1 MNKKEKRS
9 TNFRIARTF
18 LSVLLCTLSLTPHY
32 SYGTQLSPS
41 VRVSLITYGPGS
53 DDISSAFGHTEI
65 RFVDTE
71 LGIDRNCS
79 YGGFNHHAKGFIL
92 KFLQGTLPYYLAVHS
107 LGDALPY
114 YQQSNR
120 SITEQILNLS
130 HAQSQQLFDALEK
143 NYLLQNR
150 YYQYKFYYDNCATRP
165 RDMIA
170 AVCGDSLEIPTKSEM
185 TGKSY
190 RDWMNE
196 YLEDKPWYQ
205 LGMNVA
211 IGHPSDQQLNGW
223 NAMYL
228 PDQLSAQLENA
239 TVTQP
244 NGRKIPFV
252 KNKQALFSSVKADP
266 GYRSWTSEPN
276 GVFTILAL
284 LLVGF
289 TIARYVYN
297 KKADRWL
304 DLTLF
309 GVSGLAGWLLLFLW
323 VIRDDDVTSW
333 NPVLLYLMP
342 LHLPFIFLVCRR
354 RTSRSVLKMYFGLTA
369 TLIVMGMLLSKIPG
383 WFDLFY
389 PLILLARCW
398 VNVLVIKPGKM
409 LSGR

>member
-1 MNKKEKRS
+1 MITISLKKIKECK
-9 TNFRIARTF
+9 TFRIEQTF
-18 LSVLLCTLSLTPHY
+18 LYVLLLGLSLTFHP
-32 SYGTQLSPS
+32 SFGTKLSPS
-41 VRVSLITYGPGS
+41 AKVSLITYGPGD

-71 LGIDRNCS
+71 LGIDRNYS

-107 LGDALPY
+107 LADALPY

-205 LGMNVA
+205 LGMNMA

-239 TVTQP
+239 TVTQS

-252 KNKQALFSSVKADP
+252 KSKQALFSSVKANTE
-266 GYRSWTSEPN
+266 YRSWISAPD
-276 GVFTILAL
+276 GVFTILAIL
-284 LLVGF
+284 LIVF
-289 TIARYVYN
+289 SIARYVYN

-309 GVSGLAGWLLLFLW
+309 GVSGLAGWLLLFPW

-342 LHLPFIFLVCRR
+342 FHIPFIFVISMNSASPTLRR
-354 RTSRSVLKMYFGLTA
+354 LYFAVTAGLI
-369 TLIVMGMLLSKIPG
+369 LGGMIFSKIPG
-383 WFDLFY
+383 VFDFIF
-389 PLILLARCW
+389 PAVLLSRCLLNW
-398 VNVLVIKPGKM
+398 LHTHKN
-409 LSGR
+409 